1 LRRHDHKAV
10 GLTNPVV
17 APHRCGFR
25 NLQKEEAVKQ
35 LGKGFYWQDLKVG
48 DAFKTFGRTI
58 TETDI
63 ITFVNCVGMHEPLF
77 TDAEYRKTQSA
88 MTGFAAP
95 GSLVFCMAE
104 GLVLAGTAH
113 GTGLAFLNTEMDI
126 KGPVLTGDTIH
137 VELEVTECRAS
148 SKGRGL
154 VRTANTVKN
163 QRGET
168 VMTYNPLR
176 LMRGRDHS

>member
-1 LRRHDHKAV
+1 MRIM
-10 GLTNPVV
+10 
-17 APHRCGFR
+17 
-25 NLQKEEAVKQ
+25 KQ
-35 LGKGFYWQDLKVG
+35 LGHGFYWQDLKAG
-48 DAFKTFGRTI
+48 DRFKTFGRTI

-77 TDAEYRKTQSA
+77 TDAEYRRTQSA

-104 GLVLAGTAH
+104 GLTLAGTAH
-113 GTGLAFLNTEMDI
+113 GTGLAFLKTDMDI
-126 KGPVLTGDTIH
+126 KGHVLAGDTIH
-137 VELEVTECRAS
+137 VEIEVMESRAS

-154 VRTANTVKN
+154 VRTANLVKN
-163 QRGET
+163 QRGEV

-176 LMRGRDHS
+176 LMRGRDQA

>member
-1 LRRHDHKAV
+1 M
-10 GLTNPVV
+10 
-17 APHRCGFR
+17 
-25 NLQKEEAVKQ
+25 KQ
-35 LGKGFYWQDLKVG
+35 LGHGFYWQDLKVG
-48 DAFKTFGRTI
+48 DRFKTFGRTL

-104 GLVLAGTAH
+104 GLTLAGTAH
-113 GTGLAFLNTEMDI
+113 GTGLAFLNTELDI
-126 KGPVLTGDTIH
+126 KGPVLAGDTIH
-137 VELEVTECRAS
+137 VEIEVTESRAT

-154 VRTANTVKN
+154 VRTANAVKN
-163 QRGET
+163 QRGEV
-168 VMTYNPLR
+168 VMTYTPLR
-176 LMRGRDHS
+176 LMRGREQT